1 MEKESLIA
9 DSPKKESI
17 SEEKLMKELDTV
29 AKEILARNEEETT
42 KKLLTNPSAIALTTT
57 QHSAGEGVSNVRKT
71 VKQLFTLY
79 LTNQY
84 IARAINVRADT
95 LVSRGYDIV
104 GYDKTGVNLC
114 TELVDNSGGISLF
127 NRLSTNTDIAGDGFL
142 EKVYNLNKT
151 KILRLK
157 HVHPLT
163 LSFKKHPE
171 TNKIMIDADKQPIGY
186 VQYYLDDKGVERT
199 KDVNKDRIAH
209 FMFNILGDEFSG
221 LSIIQPG
228 YDTIVR
234 LMNMEYSAAESAV
247 KIANPIIVGKCNTK
261 SPHQIAMWGTILG
274 QINGRE
280 QVFIPEGMELDTLSP
295 GQQNFSE
302 YASYFLN
309 SVVATSGVPKGVLL
323 GDTGGSGNRAEGI
336 ILTRHFYSGIRGNQK
351 TMELFFNEIF
361 KEYGKL
367 AGFKPPKL
375 VFEDVAEDANVNM
388 DSAVN
393 LLQAGIINIREARTM
408 IGLDTPQ
415 SKKFVNIA
423 KEIKQSDMETWHPA
437 EPGSPTGS
445 QKNVKSKEK
454 KSPFSEF
461 KGDGK
466 KNI

>member
-1 MEKESLIA
+1 
-9 DSPKKESI
+9 
-17 SEEKLMKELDTV
+17 
-29 AKEILARNEEETT
+29 
-42 KKLLTNPSAIALTTT
+42 
-57 QHSAGEGVSNVRKT
+57 
-71 VKQLFTLY
+71 
-79 LTNQY
+79 
-84 IARAINVRADT
+84 
-95 LVSRGYDIV
+95 
-104 GYDKTGVNLC
+104 
-114 TELVDNSGGISLF
+114 
-127 NRLSTNTDIAGDGFL
+127 
-142 EKVYNLNKT
+142 
-151 KILRLK
+151 
-157 HVHPLT
+157 
-163 LSFKKHPE
+163 
-171 TNKIMIDADKQPIGY
+171 
-186 VQYYLDDKGVERT
+186 
-199 KDVNKDRIAH
+199 
-209 FMFNILGDEFSG
+209 
-221 LSIIQPG
+221 
-228 YDTIVR
+228 
-234 LMNMEYSAAESAV
+234 MNMEYSAAESAV

-367 AGFKPPKL
+367 AGFKPPVL
-375 VFEDVAEDANVNM
+375 NFEDVAEEADNM
-388 DSAVN
+388 ADSAIN
-393 LLQAGIINIREARTM
+393 LLGAGIITVEEAREM
-408 IGLDTPQ
+408 IGLTTSGKNTINKPQ
-415 SKKFVNIA
+415 KKIA
-423 KEIKQSDMETWHPA
+423 DEIKKSDADTWHPA